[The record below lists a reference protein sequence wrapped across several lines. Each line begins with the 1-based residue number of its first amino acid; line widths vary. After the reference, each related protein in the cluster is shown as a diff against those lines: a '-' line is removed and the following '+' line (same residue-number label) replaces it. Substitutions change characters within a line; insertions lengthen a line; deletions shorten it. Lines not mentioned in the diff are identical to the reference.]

1 MSGGERRLLE
11 CFLILRSRAQFVLL
25 DEPFSQ
31 IAPLHVATLKGLI
44 DEEKH
49 AKGILL
55 TDHLYRQVTNVADRL
70 YVLADGHAFPVRH
83 EQELIRYGYL
93 AHL

>member
-1 MSGGERRLLE
+1 MRILRFLGPLPENSKLLVGIVPNPYKE
-11 CFLILRSRAQFVLL
+11 RSRAQFVLL

-31 IAPLHVATLKGLI
+31 IAPRHVATLKGLI

-55 TDHLYRQVTNVADRL
+55 TDQIGRASCRERV
-70 YVLADGHAFPVRH
+70 
-83 EQELIRYGYL
+83 
-93 AHL
+93 